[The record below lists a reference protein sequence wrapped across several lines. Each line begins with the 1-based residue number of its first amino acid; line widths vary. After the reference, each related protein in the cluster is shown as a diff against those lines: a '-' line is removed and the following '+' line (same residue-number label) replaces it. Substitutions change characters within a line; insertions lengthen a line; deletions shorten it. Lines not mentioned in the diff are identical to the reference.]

1 MEEWEAL
8 IKRRQLLSDRI
19 SKMNYEVDKINQRLD
34 FLGKEAVSEQFHR
47 YRIQERFLQVVYNG

>member
-19 SKMNYEVDKINQRLD
+19 SKLNYEVEKIDQRLD
-34 FLGKEAVSEQFHR
+34 YLGRMVVSEQFHL
-47 YRIQERFLQVVYNG
+47 YRIQEQFVQVVS